1 MVTTR
6 SSLGRSPSPAAGNDA
21 MTSKKKNSDDA
32 MSTKD
37 DDNDDEQPTLAD
49 VLPLIQEYLKSTGL
63 FSRTVAALNAETQLK
78 KVKTALEECKESR
91 VLGGEGETL
100 MEVCKAFVE
109 SKRSKRSRDDDEG
122 DDEGACLLYTSD
134 AADE

>member
-6 SSLGRSPSPAAGNDA
+6 SSLGRAPSPAAGNDA
-21 MTSKKKNSDDA
+21 TTRKKKNSDDA
-32 MSTKD
+32 MSTED
-37 DDNDDEQPTLAD
+37 DDNDEQPTLAD

-100 MEVCKAFVE
+100 MEAVSYTHLTLPTKA
-109 SKRSKRSRDDDEG
+109 
-122 DDEGACLLYTSD
+122 
-134 AADE
+134 

>member
-1 MVTTR
+1 MVATR
-6 SSLGRSPSPAAGNDA
+6 SSLGRSPSPAAGNDDA
-21 MTSKKKNSDDA
+21 TPGTLTSKKKNSIT
-32 MSTKD
+32 STTKD
-37 DDNDDEQPTLAD
+37 DDNDEQPTLAD

-100 MEVCKAFVE
+100 MEV
-109 SKRSKRSRDDDEG
+109 
-122 DDEGACLLYTSD
+122 
-134 AADE
+134 

>member
-1 MVTTR
+1 M
-6 SSLGRSPSPAAGNDA
+6 
-21 MTSKKKNSDDA
+21 
-32 MSTKD
+32 
-37 DDNDDEQPTLAD
+37 AD

-109 SKRSKRSRDDDEG
+109 SKRSKRSRDDDEEEEEKG
-122 DDEGACLLYTSD
+122 VPCALD
-134 AADE
+134 

>member
-21 MTSKKKNSDDA
+21 TTSKKKNSDDA
-32 MSTKD
+32 RSTED
-37 DDNDDEQPTLAD
+37 DDNDDDEQQPTLAD

-91 VLGGEGETL
+91 VLGGEG
-100 MEVCKAFVE
+100 
-109 SKRSKRSRDDDEG
+109 RR
-122 DDEGACLLYTSD
+122 
-134 AADE
+134 